1 MLEKFLQNVHFNFR
15 YPIFASDQNIKGLNS
30 QFFIMIRSLSIKNY
44 AIIESVDIDFS
55 EKLTII
61 TGETGA
67 GKSIMMGALGLIMGK
82 RADTKVLYDLNNKC
96 VVEAL
101 FDLSPY
107 DLEAF
112 FKDEDIDYAAETLVR
127 REITPAG
134 KSRAFIND
142 TPVKAE
148 TLRDLTEK
156 MVDLHQQFDTLNI
169 QDPDFQL
176 KVVDALAENK
186 MLSNKYHEA
195 YQSWESDRKK
205 LERLKHK
212 VINANKE
219 NDFMLYQLNELNE
232 ADLQEGEQEE
242 LESEQ
247 KQLSNAEEIKRALLM
262 ARAGLSDEEHAVL
275 NIMTELI
282 NEVSDIAEY
291 HPKLPKLMERFEGLK
306 YELEEISAEF
316 ADIADDTEYDAVRLQ
331 EVHERL
337 DQLFR
342 LQKKHYVSSEAELI
356 KLKDE
361 LAYKLQ
367 GFEDLEGEILKLEK
381 QIVRQEK
388 ALFELGKELSEKRK
402 KAVLPFEKEITQ
414 LLEQLSMK
422 HAQLKVDIQPCG
434 QLLPTGTDLVRFLF
448 AANKGSRLEEIKG
461 IASGGEMS
469 RLALCIK
476 SLVAN
481 AITLP
486 TLIFDEIDSGVSGEV
501 ALQMGIIFQ
510 KLASNHQVISITHSP
525 QIAAKADL
533 HFFAHK
539 TVLEDRTITAV
550 KQLTHEE
557 RIIEIAK
564 MLSGDPPSES
574 AKLNAKE
581 LLEA

>member
-1 MLEKFLQNVHFNFR
+1 
-15 YPIFASDQNIKGLNS
+15 
-30 QFFIMIRSLSIKNY
+30 MIRSLSIRNY

-55 EKLTII
+55 DNLTII

-96 VVEAL
+96 VVEAV
-101 FDLSPY
+101 FDLSTY
-107 DLEAF
+107 DLESF
-112 FKDEDIDYAAETLVR
+112 FKTEDIDYARETLVR

-156 MVDLHQQFDTLNI
+156 LVDLHQQFDTLNI

-176 KVVDALAENK
+176 KVVDALADNK
-186 MLSNKYHEA
+186 SLSDQYHEA
-195 YQSWESDRKK
+195 FTAWETDRKK
-205 LERLKHK
+205 LERLKNRS
-212 VINANKE
+212 VNANKE
-219 NDFMLYQLNELNE
+219 NDFMLFQLNELNE
-232 ADLQEGEQEE
+232 ADLREGEQEE

-247 KQLSNAEEIKRALLM
+247 KQLSNAEGIKRALLM
-262 ARAGLSDEEHAVL
+262 ATAGLTDEEVSAV
-275 NIMTELI
+275 NIIADLIHEL
-282 NEVSDIAEY
+282 SDIAEF

-306 YELEEISAEF
+306 YELEEISSEF
-316 ADIADDTEYDAVRLQ
+316 TDIADDTEYDGARLQ
-331 EVHERL
+331 EVNERL

-342 LQKKHYVSSEAELI
+342 LQKKHYVSSETELLS
-356 KLKDE
+356 LKTE
-361 LAYKLQ
+361 LEEKLQ
-367 GFEDLEGEILKLEK
+367 GFEDLDEEILKLER
-381 QIVRQEK
+381 QISKQEK
-388 ALFELGKELSEKRK
+388 ILFELGAKISEKRK
-402 KAVLPFEKEITQ
+402 KAVLPFEKEIAL

-422 HAQLKVDIQPCG
+422 HAQLKVDIFPCG
-434 QLLPTGTDLVRFLF
+434 SLLPSGTDQLRFLF

-501 ALQMGIIFQ
+501 ALQMGIILQ
-510 KLASNHQVISITHSP
+510 KLAANHQVISITHSP
-525 QIAAKADL
+525 QIAAKANL
-533 HFFAHK
+533 HYFAHK

-550 KQLTHEE
+550 KQLNIEE

-574 AKLNAKE
+574 AKLNARE
-581 LLEA
+581 LLQY